1 MKSIHKHITFIAFVA
16 LLGSMQS
23 CSILKE
29 VGALG
34 KCEFKMGTLEQP
46 VIAGIDVSKV
56 NNFTDLSM
64 IDMGMIGS
72 SVLRG
77 ELPLSFTL
85 NIEARN
91 PNPIGAAMNRLEYMA
106 YIDDVEI
113 ARGSIDQRVEIGA
126 GGGTTMIPM
135 RLTTDLV
142 RILNKDS
149 RAAIFNFGLNLADA
163 SNRPTRVTL
172 KVKPTIMVGVMEIQ
186 YPGYFS
192 VKHDFTS
199 GD

>member
-1 MKSIHKHITFIAFVA
+1 M
-16 LLGSMQS
+16 
-23 CSILKE
+23 E
-29 VGALG
+29 
-34 KCEFKMGTLEQP
+34 
-46 VIAGIDVSKV
+46 ID
-56 NNFTDLSM
+56 
-64 IDMGMIGS
+64 
-72 SVLRG
+72 
-77 ELPLSFTL
+77 
-85 NIEARN
+85 
-91 PNPIGAAMNRLEYMA
+91 
-106 YIDDVEI
+106 
-113 ARGSIDQRVEIGA
+113 A
-126 GGGTTMIPM
+126 GGSTTVIPL

-186 YPGYFS
+186 YPGYIS